1 MGVAAIR
8 SVEKRFN
15 GDSELLSIP
24 MWVRENRSRACP
36 LHIGDAAPDV
46 PLSILPKIYII
57 GTGQNNNPNPN
68 PNDNDDAGH
77 TPSSVTATTSLHELC
92 RNALGSRSLPPT
104 MPVVL
109 VAGSVT

>member
-46 PLSILPKIYII
+46 PLSILPKSYTIV
-57 GTGQNNNPNPN
+57 TGYNNNNPNPN
-68 PNDNDDAGH
+68 DNAGH
-77 TPSSVTATTSLHELC
+77 TPSSITATTSLHELC
-92 RNALGSRSLPPT
+92 RNALESRSLPPT